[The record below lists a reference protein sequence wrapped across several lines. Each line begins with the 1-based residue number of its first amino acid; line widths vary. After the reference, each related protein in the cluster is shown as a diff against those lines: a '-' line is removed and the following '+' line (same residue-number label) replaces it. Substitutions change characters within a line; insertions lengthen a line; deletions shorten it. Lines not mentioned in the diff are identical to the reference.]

1 MSSSAKYAVNQ
12 TSNANFT
19 GAWIQLPR
27 QGGGSIGWQ
36 IILPSVTGTIA
47 FDVTDDEN
55 PNAPSIANVTLGATR
70 IVLQAPLLA
79 LSTPAAVAV
88 NTLFEFSPGSA
99 NPCPT
104 AKWMR
109 ALWIFSSGGSA
120 SGLFIGV
127 ATKQVH

>member
-1 MSSSAKYAVNQ
+1 MSSSAGYAVNQ
-12 TSNANFT
+12 ASNANFT
-19 GAWIQLPR
+19 GSWIQLPR

-36 IILPSVTGTIA
+36 IVLPSVTGTIA
-47 FDVTDDEN
+47 FDITNDEN
-55 PNAPSIANVTLGATR
+55 PNSSAPAVIGATR

-79 LSTPAAVAV
+79 LSTPTATTV

-109 ALWIFSSGGSA
+109 ALWIFSAGGA
-120 SGLFIGV
+120 ANGLFIGV
-127 ATKQVH
+127 ATRQNH